1 LQLART
7 APPAP
12 LGPARSRA
20 SHATSLPIDI
30 GNPSSSSPR
39 RSLFHV
45 SHSAIDGTAGDPTL
59 SDEIAMATGGGP
71 WTNMISD
78 ECDVDAISLSSGFQ
92 WTFGDPENQT
102 KVAKAAP
109 KRAGNYNHEEDIQLC
124 VSWENISTHPFI
136 GNEQPGRAYWKRTA
150 DHYHAN
156 KTFESDRN
164 ANSLEHRWSTIQKE
178 CQKFQRYYDEVEHHH
193 PSGIPYKEHVSLLM
207 YCSLLIILHSFVL
220 TLNFVVDS

>member
-1 LQLART
+1 LQLARA

-124 VSWENISTHPFI
+124 VSWENISTDPII
-136 GNEQPGRAYWKRTA
+136 GNEQSGRAYWKRIA

-164 ANSLEHRWSTIQKE
+164 ANSLEHRWSTIQKGVP
-178 CQKFQRYYDEVEHHH
+178 EV
-193 PSGIPYKEHVSLLM
+193 SK
-207 YCSLLIILHSFVL
+207 IL
-220 TLNFVVDS
+220 

>member
-1 LQLART
+1 
-7 APPAP
+7 
-12 LGPARSRA
+12 
-20 SHATSLPIDI
+20 
-30 GNPSSSSPR
+30 
-39 RSLFHV
+39 
-45 SHSAIDGTAGDPTL
+45 
-59 SDEIAMATGGGP
+59 
-71 WTNMISD
+71 MISD

-124 VSWENISTHPFI
+124 VSWENISTDPII
-136 GNEQPGRAYWKRTA
+136 GNEQPGRAYWKRIA

-164 ANSLEHRWSTIQKE
+164 TNSLEHRWSTIQKE
-178 CQKFQRYYDEVEHHH
+178 CQKFQRYYDEVERHH

-220 TLNFVVDS
+220 TLNFVVDP